1 MRYITGGTA
10 WSDEQVQAFVDRQVK
25 TYTERGFC
33 RWKLIEKSGGELIG
47 FCGVGFWR
55 DHPDPEIG
63 WWLARRWWGQGLAS
77 EAARRA
83 LADAFERAGLE
94 RIVSIA
100 MAENAASRRIMEK
113 LGLSLECE
121 FERDGQQLVR
131 YAIER
136 SQYAHR

>member
-1 MRYITGGTA
+1 
-10 WSDEQVQAFVDRQVK
+10 
-25 TYTERGFC
+25 
-33 RWKLIEKSGGELIG
+33 
-47 FCGVGFWR
+47 
-55 DHPDPEIG
+55 
-63 WWLARRWWGQGLAS
+63 
-77 EAARRA
+77 
-83 LADAFERAGLE
+83 
-94 RIVSIA
+94 